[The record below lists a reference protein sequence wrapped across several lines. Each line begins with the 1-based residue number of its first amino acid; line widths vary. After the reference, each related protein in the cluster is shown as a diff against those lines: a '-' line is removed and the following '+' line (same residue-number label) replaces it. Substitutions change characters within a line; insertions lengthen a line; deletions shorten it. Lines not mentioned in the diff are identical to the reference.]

1 MNNQNSH
8 LELLSKILIEES
20 NSGFQNRTVIGGLDK
35 FLARWSPEIS
45 PVIGE
50 IPNYASL
57 SSNQRKIWIHS
68 IQTLFPNKPF
78 NLKNTTKTPNSFKN
92 QIVKPTSITLKS
104 KIIDLPSIG
113 RTTAEKFSKLGINT
127 IIDLLYTVPRR
138 HNDFGNRKPIA
149 ELISGEE
156 QTIIGSVWECQKTKL
171 HRNQKRHST
180 QAIIGD
186 KSGSIRAIWYNNE
199 YVSRS
204 LPVGTTVVLSG
215 KVNLYRNQFV
225 FQSPEFEAFDE
236 SVEQIHTNRLVPVYN
251 STEHL
256 PQRTIRRTIK
266 IALDSCLPM
275 VSESLPIRFLSK
287 NSIPSLRKSIEQIH
301 YPDSM
306 DSFFLARN
314 RLAYEE
320 LLRLQLSLIFRK
332 EAWQKIDTGIPM
344 STQHEAMSIFEQ
356 SLPFEL
362 TKAQKDVIGQ
372 INSDLRKK
380 KPMSRLLQGDVGSGK
395 TVIATYSLIIAALNG
410 YQGVLMAPTEILA
423 EQHYMS
429 ISSMLSNLRESKFDE
444 QTISFDQKSFPYKIN
459 IGLLTGSMTKKSKT
473 YMHDKISNGS
483 FNIVIGTQALLEEI
497 VEIPH
502 LALIVVD
509 EQHRFGI
516 TQRSKL
522 VNKGK
527 RPHMLAMSATPIP
540 RTLALTLYGD
550 LDISSINEL
559 PPGRKE
565 IQTIIVNPDTL
576 NSSYEFIR
584 EQINLGKQAFVV
596 CPLIDESETID
607 TNSAIEE
614 FNNLS
619 MKIFPE
625 FNVGL
630 VHGRMNLKEK
640 DSIMANFK
648 ANNTQIIVAT
658 SVIEV
663 GIDVPNATVMMITGA
678 ERFGLSQIHQLRGR
692 VGRGNEQSYCL
703 VTSNSTSEEAT
714 ARIKIFQENSDGFEL
729 AEEDLRIRGPGD
741 LTEGIRQSGIPLLK
755 IAKVSDQE
763 ILKSAR
769 QDAELL
775 LSEKSFSSKYYKT
788 EIQPFLES
796 IPKLKSQTNFN

>member
-1 MNNQNSH
+1 MNKSDSH

-20 NSGFQNRTVIGGLDK
+20 NSGFQNRAVIGGLDK
-35 FLARWSPEIS
+35 FLLRWSLEIS
-45 PVIGE
+45 PVIGK

-57 SSNQRKIWIHS
+57 SADQRKIWIQS
-68 IQTLFPNKPF
+68 IQTFLPNKPS
-78 NLKNTTKTPNSFKN
+78 NSKRLKPAYSLRN
-92 QIVKPTSITLKS
+92 QVEKPTSINLKS
-104 KIIDLPSIG
+104 KIITLPGVG
-113 RTTAEKFSKLGINT
+113 RTTAEKFDKLGIKT

-138 HNDFGNRKPIA
+138 HNDFGNRKPIS

-156 QTIIGSVWECQKTKL
+156 QTIIGSVWECRKTKL
-171 HRNQKRHST
+171 HRNQKRQST

-186 KSGSIRAIWYNNE
+186 KTGSIRAIWYNNE

-215 KVNLYRNQFV
+215 KVNLYRKKFV

-236 SVEQIHTNRLVPVYN
+236 RVEQIHTNRLVPVYN

-275 VSESLPIRFLSK
+275 ITESLPIRFLSTT
-287 NSIPSLRKSIEQIH
+287 SMPSLKKSIEQIH
-301 YPDSM
+301 YPDNIN
-306 DSFFLARN
+306 SFFSARN

-320 LLRLQLSLIFRK
+320 LLRLQLSLISRK
-332 EAWQKIDTGIPM
+332 ESWQKINTGIPM
-344 STQHEAMSIFEQ
+344 STQYEAMSVFEQ

-372 INSDLRKK
+372 INSDLRQK

-429 ISSMLSNLRESKFDE
+429 ISSMLSNLSKSKFEE
-444 QTISFDQKSFPYKIN
+444 QTISLDQKSFPYKIN

-473 YMHDKISNGS
+473 NIHEKIANGS

-497 VEIPH
+497 VEIPQ

-522 VNKGK
+522 VNKGQ

-565 IQTIIVNPDTL
+565 IETIIVHPDTL

-584 EQINLGKQAFVV
+584 KQIKGGKQAFVV

-619 MKIFPE
+619 NKIFPE

-630 VHGRMNLKEK
+630 IHGRMSLKEK
-640 DSIMANFK
+640 EAIMADFK
-648 ANNTQIIVAT
+648 ANTTQIIVAT

-663 GIDVPNATVMMITGA
+663 GIDVPNATIIMITGA
-678 ERFGLSQIHQLRGR
+678 ERFGLSQLHQLRGR
-692 VGRGNEQSYCL
+692 VGRGSDQSYCL
-703 VTSNSTSEEAT
+703 VTTHSNSEEAIS
-714 ARIKIFQENSDGFEL
+714 RIKIFQENSDGFDL

-741 LTEGIRQSGIPLLK
+741 LIEGIRQSGLPILK

-769 QDAELL
+769 KDAELL
-775 LSEKSFSSKYYKT
+775 LSEKSYSSNFYET
-788 EIQPFLES
+788 EIKPFLES
-796 IPKLKSQTNFN
+796 IPKLNSQTNFN